1 MTEHTPTPWYVLDF
15 RETEMKRLGW
25 TGPSIDRILIT
36 NKLGP
41 EIEGSSG
48 ADCVVARIQ
57 FDNREELLTENNR
70 ANADFICKA
79 VNNHEA
85 LKARVKE
92 LEEVLRKA
100 FDILP
105 AARFAENV
113 VNVTEISSH
122 NKIVDKVIEIVRDT
136 LCVKGDAHD

>member
-92 LEEVLRKA
+92 LEEVLRGMDRLA
-100 FDILP
+100 
-105 AARFAENV
+105 
-113 VNVTEISSH
+113 TSH
-122 NKIVDKVIEIVRDT
+122 V
-136 LCVKGDAHD
+136 